1 MGFVV
6 VALGLQ
12 STGSVVAAGRLHSHG
27 TWALLLQGMWNL
39 PGPGIEPVS
48 PALAGGFLSTGPL
61 RKSPLKVSKFI

>member
-6 VALGLQ
+6 AALGLQ

-27 TWALLLQGMWNL
+27 TWALLLQGVWNL

-48 PALAGGFLSTGPL
+48 LHWQVDSYPL
-61 RKSPLKVSKFI
+61 DH